1 MRNPIQDYLE
11 NLADHGHDAGG
22 AVADYI
28 PELAAADPDRFA
40 LCIATVDGHLYTVGD
55 GDLPYSIQSISKPFT
70 YALALQDRGAAA
82 VAQKVDVEPSGDAFN
97 EISLDPRTNRPSNP
111 MINAG
116 AITAASL
123 VAGADNEERFE
134 RVRQWYSAFAGR
146 QLSFDA
152 QVYQS
157 ELSTAHRN
165 RAIAHM
171 LREFEVLESD
181 PEAALDQYIRQ
192 CAMKVTTED
201 LAMMAATLANG
212 GVNPVSEERVA
223 QATDVEHVLSVMTS
237 CGMYDAAGDWITSVG
252 VPAKSGV
259 SGGIIG
265 VLPGQLGLAVFSPR
279 LDSHGHSARG
289 VEVFERISE
298 EMELHLMHVTRNSRT
313 AIRDSYSLAERPS
326 RRRRPDSQ
334 QRTLDTLGERGR
346 VYELQGDMHFSGV
359 ESVVRRVV
367 DDPPEFAILDIS
379 DVNDVAE
386 VARTTLLSIG
396 ERIRAEGGE
405 AVLVDPADTLP
416 LREGDPS
423 GIMIMD
429 DLEAA
434 MRWCEDELLR
444 RHGADQEE
452 DPQEA
457 ADHPLLQ
464 QMTPAA
470 RRYMR
475 DHFEVLH
482 FEEGEVILE
491 SGEPFAGIHIVTA
504 GEAVAEFD
512 YTHAEA
518 STAVTMSVGTSFGEL
533 ALGQDDVQEPLVR
546 AATPVSLLK
555 FSAAA
560 LDHVSEVRPAI
571 AVDIWRAMTRDA
583 YRVADRALHEA
594 AAHW

>member
-11 NLADHGHDAGG
+11 SLADHGHDAGG
-22 AVADYI
+22 EVADYI
-28 PELAAADPDRFA
+28 PELAAADPNRFA

-55 GDLPYSIQSISKPFT
+55 GDCAYSIQSISKPFT

-82 VAQKVDVEPSGDAFN
+82 VAQKIDVEPSGDAFN

-123 VAGADNEERFE
+123 VDGADNQERFE
-134 RVRQWYSAFAGR
+134 RVRRWYSAFADR

-152 QVYQS
+152 QVYSS

-181 PEAALDQYIRQ
+181 PEGALDQYIKQ
-192 CAMKVTTED
+192 CAVKVTTED

-212 GVNPVSEERVA
+212 GVSPLSGERVA

-289 VEVFERISE
+289 VEVFERISD

-313 AIRDSYSLAERPS
+313 AVRDTYSLAERPS
-326 RRRRPDSQ
+326 RRRRPEAQ
-334 QRTLDTLGERGR
+334 QRILDTLGERGR
-346 VYELQGDMHFSGV
+346 VYELQGDLHFSGV
-359 ESVVRRVV
+359 ESVVRRVI
-367 DDPPEFAILDIS
+367 DDPPEFAVLDIT

-396 ERIRAEGGE
+396 ERIRADGGE
-405 AVLVDPADTLP
+405 AVLVDPAESLP
-416 LREGDPS
+416 LREGDPA
-423 GIMIMD
+423 GIRIMD

-444 RHGADQEE
+444 RHGDDEVE
-452 DPQEA
+452 DSQVIPE
-457 ADHPLLQ
+457 HPLLQ
-464 QMTPAA
+464 QMSPAA

-482 FEEGEVILE
+482 FEAGEVILE
-491 SGEPFAGIHIVTA
+491 SGEAFAGIHIVTA
-504 GEAVAEFD
+504 GEAVAEFE
-512 YTHAEA
+512 YAHAEA

-533 ALGQDDVQEPLVR
+533 ALGQNDVQEPLVR
-546 AATPVSLLK
+546 AATPVTLLK
-555 FSAAA
+555 FSAEA
-560 LDHVSEVRPAI
+560 LERVSEVRPAI
-571 AVDIWRAMTRDA
+571 AVDIWKAMTRDA